1 MNIDWQQ
8 PYWLIL
14 LIPVMAAILFF
25 AKGGQFASPFRKKVH
40 TIMRA
45 VLCFVLILAMANPT
59 LLMTANT
66 TTTVFAVDRS
76 ASVEKTEG
84 EVQTFLQEAQQAKEN
99 RDQLGLV
106 SFGKRAGVELTP
118 DKDTNVTA
126 GFLSL
131 VDKGGSSLENALR
144 LSASLLPDGTAKRI
158 VLLSD
163 GNETE
168 GNALQQA
175 RALAA
180 QGITVDV
187 YPLVSEEQPEVQL
200 TKLELAEVININSRY
215 ELALQIDAN
224 IDTTA
229 QVRLYKG
236 NTLIADES
244 AEIHKGETRMVFSD
258 ITTTGGGVTYRAEIV
273 PAQDTMAENNR
284 VYAYTYIEDI
294 PRVLIVEQEDSGRE
308 WESMLSGQVA
318 VQKVTAGS
326 APTAMEQLGAY
337 DGVILANVSAENLP
351 DGFLTALETYV
362 RTTGGG
368 LLVSGGEN
376 AFALGGY
383 QNTPLEKM
391 LPVDMDLKTE
401 GQNSDLTMI
410 MVIDRSG
417 SMMDGNYGVS
427 RIDMAKEAAIRSL
440 DHFQQG
446 DRVGVVAFDSFPE
459 WVMEPCNVTENKD
472 ALTNAIGSIQ
482 ADGGTSI
489 LPALKMAVDA
499 MKEENTKQK
508 HILLLTDGQ
517 AEQSGYDSLLTEMR
531 QRNITLSTVAV
542 GGSAD
547 TQLLQRLANN
557 GNGRYY
563 FTDEFTDLP
572 EIFAK
577 ETILAGKE
585 FINNRTFYPEQQD
598 ASAILS
604 GIDAVTELDGYISTT
619 AKARADK
626 VLISDKEEPILATWQ
641 YGLGRTVAWT
651 PDVHGQ
657 WTEKW
662 LASDSGVK
670 ILRNAVSWMMKNN
683 AMTDMTLTAEAGEE
697 DSVLRLTMPFSEEVS
712 QVQVTV
718 VSSDNETETIQMQST
733 APGIYE
739 GVFSSA
745 KEGAYLTAV
754 QVAEKD
760 GTTTNA
766 NTGFYLSYP
775 KEYDMTTRE
784 NGSQLLQQIA
794 ESTGGR
800 VLTSGSEVFAAD
812 AAQSV
817 KHQSMQNPLLI
828 LGVFLLLLDIFLRR
842 FPMALQKAE
851 GALAVRKNRKQ
862 EKQVKKAEK
871 PVKSTGKQAEKEQ
884 APKEKEQKTPSA
896 EKPADTAIE
905 HKNTTQR
912 LLDAKKRRGK

>member
-1 MNIDWQQ
+1 M
-8 PYWLIL
+8 
-14 LIPVMAAILFF
+14 
-25 AKGGQFASPFRKKVH
+25 
-40 TIMRA
+40 
-45 VLCFVLILAMANPT
+45 
-59 LLMTANT
+59 
-66 TTTVFAVDRS
+66 
-76 ASVEKTEG
+76 
-84 EVQTFLQEAQQAKEN
+84 
-99 RDQLGLV
+99 
-106 SFGKRAGVELTP
+106 
-118 DKDTNVTA
+118 
-126 GFLSL
+126 
-131 VDKGGSSLENALR
+131 
-144 LSASLLPDGTAKRI
+144 
-158 VLLSD
+158 
-163 GNETE
+163 
-168 GNALQQA
+168 
-175 RALAA
+175 
-180 QGITVDV
+180 
-187 YPLVSEEQPEVQL
+187 
-200 TKLELAEVININSRY
+200 
-215 ELALQIDAN
+215 
-224 IDTTA
+224 
-229 QVRLYKG
+229 
-236 NTLIADES
+236 
-244 AEIHKGETRMVFSD
+244 
-258 ITTTGGGVTYRAEIV
+258 
-273 PAQDTMAENNR
+273 
-284 VYAYTYIEDI
+284 
-294 PRVLIVEQEDSGRE
+294 
-308 WESMLSGQVA
+308 
-318 VQKVTAGS
+318 
-326 APTAMEQLGAY
+326 
-337 DGVILANVSAENLP
+337 
-351 DGFLTALETYV
+351 
-362 RTTGGG
+362 
-368 LLVSGGEN
+368 
-376 AFALGGY
+376 
-383 QNTPLEKM
+383 
-391 LPVDMDLKTE
+391 
-401 GQNSDLTMI
+401 
-410 MVIDRSG
+410 
-417 SMMDGNYGVS
+417 
-427 RIDMAKEAAIRSL
+427 
-440 DHFQQG
+440 
-446 DRVGVVAFDSFPE
+446 
-459 WVMEPCNVTENKD
+459 
-472 ALTNAIGSIQ
+472 
-482 ADGGTSI
+482 
-489 LPALKMAVDA
+489 
-499 MKEENTKQK
+499 
-508 HILLLTDGQ
+508 TDGQ
-517 AEQSGYDSLLTEMR
+517 AEQSGYDSLLAEMR

-585 FINNRTFYPEQQD
+585 FINNRTFYPEQRD

-651 PDVHGQ
+651 SDVHGQ

-718 VSSDNETETIQMQST
+718 VSSDNKTETVQMQST

-745 KEGAYLTAV
+745 KEGAYLAAV
-754 QVAEKD
+754 QVEEKD
-760 GTTTNA
+760 GTTTNS

-842 FPMALQKAE
+842 FPTVLQRAE

-871 PVKSTGKQAEKEQ
+871 PVKSTEKQVEKEQ
-884 APKEKEQKTPSA
+884 PPQEKEKKTTPA
-896 EKPADTAIE
+896 EKPANTPEE

>member
-14 LIPVMAAILFF
+14 LIPVMAAILFL

-40 TIMRA
+40 TIMRII
-45 VLCFVLILAMANPT
+45 LCFVLILAMANPT

-76 ASVEKTEG
+76 ASVEKTE
-84 EVQTFLQEAQQAKEN
+84 ENVQTFLQEAQQAKEK

-106 SFGKRAGVELTP
+106 SFGKRAGVEQTP
-118 DKDTNVTA
+118 DKDTNVSA

-180 QGITVDV
+180 QGVTVDV

-200 TKLELAEVININSRY
+200 TKLELAETISINSRY

-224 IDTTA
+224 MDTTA

-236 NTLIADES
+236 NTLIADEP

-294 PRVLIVEQEDSGRE
+294 PRILIVEQDDSGRE

-318 VQKVTAGS
+318 VQRVSAGS
-326 APTAMEQLGAY
+326 APTAMEQLGTF

-351 DGFLTALETYV
+351 DGFLSALETYV

-383 QNTPLEKM
+383 QDTPLAEM

-440 DHFQQG
+440 DHFQPG
-446 DRVGVVAFDSFPE
+446 DRVGVIAFDSSAD
-459 WVMEPCNVTENKD
+459 WVAEPCDVAENKE
-472 ALTNAIGSIQ
+472 ALTQEIGSIQ
-482 ADGGTSI
+482 AEGGTSI
-489 LPALKMAVDA
+489 LPALKMAVEA
-499 MKEENTKQK
+499 MQQEQTKQK

-517 AEQSGYDSLLTEMR
+517 AEQSGYDGLLAQMR
-531 QRNITLSTVAV
+531 QENITLSTVAV

-547 TQLLQRLANN
+547 TKLLERLAEG

-577 ETILAGKE
+577 ETVLAGKE
-585 FINNRTFYPEQQD
+585 FINNRSFYPEQQD

-619 AKARADK
+619 AKPRAS
-626 VLISDKEEPILATWQ
+626 VALVSDREEPILATWQ

-651 PDVHGQ
+651 SDVQGQ
-657 WTEKW
+657 WTAKW
-662 LASDSGVK
+662 LAADNGVK
-670 ILRNAVSWMMKNN
+670 ILRNAVSWMMKSHT
-683 AMTDMTLTAEAGEE
+683 MTDMTLTAEAGEQ
-697 DSVLRLTMPFSEEVS
+697 DSVLRLTMPFSEDIS

-718 VSSDNETETIQMQST
+718 VSSDNKTEMVQMQST

-745 KEGAYLTAV
+745 KEGAYLAAV
-754 QVAEKD
+754 QVEEKD
-760 GTTTNA
+760 GTTTNS

-784 NGSQLLQQIA
+784 NGIQLLGQIA

-828 LGVFLLLLDIFLRR
+828 LGIFLLLLDIFLRR
-842 FPMALQKAE
+842 FPVALQKAE
-851 GALAVRKNRKQ
+851 VGFGMLREKKQ
-862 EKQVKKAEK
+862 EKQVKKSEK
-871 PVKSTGKQAEKEQ
+871 THVKQAEKEQ
-884 APKEKEQKTPSA
+884 APKVKKKETPSIS
-896 EKPADTAIE
+896 ETKDDTQE
-905 HKNTTQR
+905 HKNTTQK

>member
-1 MNIDWQQ
+1 
-8 PYWLIL
+8 
-14 LIPVMAAILFF
+14 MAAILFF
-25 AKGGQFASPFRKKVH
+25 AKKGKFASPLRQKIH
-40 TIMRA
+40 TTMRA

-59 LLMTANT
+59 LLMTADT

-84 EVQTFLQEAQQAKEN
+84 AVQTFLQEAQQVKEK

-106 SFGKRAGVELTP
+106 SFGKRAGVEQTP
-118 DKDTNVTA
+118 DQNTNVTT

-131 VDKGGSSLENALR
+131 VDKGGSSLESALR
-144 LSASLLPDGTAKRI
+144 LSASLLPDGTAKRV

-187 YPLVSEEQPEVQL
+187 YPLAAEEQPEVQL

-258 ITTTGGGVTYRAEIV
+258 ITTTGGGVTYRAEIL

-294 PRVLIVEQEDSGRE
+294 PRVLIVEQAESGRE
-308 WESMLSGQVA
+308 WESMLSGQVS
-318 VQKVTAGS
+318 VQRVTAGG

-337 DGVILANVSAENLP
+337 DGIILANVSADRLP
-351 DGFLTALETYV
+351 EGFLEALETYV

-383 QNTPLEKM
+383 QNTPLEEM

-401 GQNSDLTMI
+401 GQNADLTMI

-417 SMMDGNYGVS
+417 SMLDGNYGVS

-440 DHFQQG
+440 DHFQKG
-446 DRVGVVAFDSFPE
+446 DRVGVVAFDSFEE
-459 WVMEPCNVTENKD
+459 WVMQPCDVMENKD

-482 ADGGTSI
+482 AEGGTSI
-489 LPALKMAVDA
+489 QPALKMAVDA
-499 MKEENTKQK
+499 MKEEHTKQK

-517 AEQSGYDSLLTEMR
+517 AEQSGYEGLLEQMR
-531 QRNITLSTVAV
+531 QQNITLSTVAV

-547 TQLLQRLANN
+547 TALLEHLAEG

-585 FINNRTFYPEQQD
+585 FINNRSFYPKQQD

-604 GIDAVTELDGYISTT
+604 GIDAVPELDGYISTT
-619 AKARADK
+619 GKARADNI
-626 VLISDKEEPILATWQ
+626 LISDQEEPILAAWQ

-651 PDVHGQ
+651 SDVHGQ

-662 LASDSGVK
+662 LVSDSGVK
-670 ILRNAVSWMMKNN
+670 TLRNAVSWVMKNN

-697 DSVLRLTMPFSEEVS
+697 NSVLRLTMPFSEAVS
-712 QVQVTV
+712 QVRVTV
-718 VSSDNETETIQMQST
+718 VSSDHETETVQMQSV
-733 APGIYE
+733 APGMYE
-739 GVFSSA
+739 GTFPSA
-745 KEGAYLTAV
+745 EEGAYLAAV
-754 QVAEKD
+754 QVDEKD
-760 GTTTNA
+760 GSSTNV
-766 NTGFYLSYP
+766 NTGFHLSYP
-775 KEYDMTTRE
+775 KEYDMTTRK
-784 NGSQLLQQIA
+784 NGSQLLKQIA

-800 VLTSGSEVFAAD
+800 VLTGGSEVFAAE

-817 KHQSMQNPLLI
+817 KHQSLQNPLLL

-842 FPMALQKAE
+842 FPVVLQRAE
-851 GALAVRKNRKQ
+851 GMLLIRKEKKQAKNRKKT
-862 EKQVKKAEK
+862 EKPAKASMKQV
-871 PVKSTGKQAEKEQ
+871 EKEQ
-884 APKEKEQKTPSA
+884 VPKEQTAQTSA
-896 EKPADTAIE
+896 AAKSADTAQE